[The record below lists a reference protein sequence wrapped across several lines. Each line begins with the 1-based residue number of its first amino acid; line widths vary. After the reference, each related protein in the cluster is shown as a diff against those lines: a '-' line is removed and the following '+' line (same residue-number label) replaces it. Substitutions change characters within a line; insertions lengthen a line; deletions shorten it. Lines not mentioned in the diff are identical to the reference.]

1 MVGTLNR
8 LTAVQYHNIHAREA
22 AGFQTKTLPGK
33 AFYAIPIHS
42 APGVFLGYRQPQA
55 RVV

>member
-42 APGVFLGYRQPQA
+42 APGVFLGYR
-55 RVV
+55 